1 MKKIL
6 IGTATYN
13 EAKNISSFIAKI
25 KKLKLNLDILIIDD
39 NSPDKTGSIL
49 KKFSNQKQIIYIS
62 RKKKLGLDTAHKKIY
77 NFALKEKYDYL
88 ITMDADLSHD
98 PNKIPQFLKNI
109 KKFDCVVGSRY
120 IKGGRNDLKG
130 YRYLISKFGNIFI
143 KKMLNINLSEYT
155 TSYRCF
161 NLIKLKKFNLNKVK
175 AKGYS
180 FFMYTIYLL
189 NKMGYNI
196 KEVPIIFYERRHGNS
211 KIPKFEIFR
220 TLITLFFIKLKILD

>member
-1 MKKIL
+1 
-6 IGTATYN
+6 
-13 EAKNISSFIAKI
+13 
-25 KKLKLNLDILIIDD
+25 
-39 NSPDKTGSIL
+39 
-49 KKFSNQKQIIYIS
+49 
-62 RKKKLGLDTAHKKIY
+62 
-77 NFALKEKYDYL
+77 
-88 ITMDADLSHD
+88 MDADLSHD

-161 NLIKLKKFNLNKVK
+161 NLTKLKKFNLNNVK

-180 FFMYTIYLL
+180 FFMYTIFLL
-189 NKMGYNI
+189 DKKGYSI
-196 KEVPIIFYERRHGNS
+196 KEIPIIFYERRHGNS

-220 TLITLFFIKLKILD
+220 TLITLLFIKLKILD